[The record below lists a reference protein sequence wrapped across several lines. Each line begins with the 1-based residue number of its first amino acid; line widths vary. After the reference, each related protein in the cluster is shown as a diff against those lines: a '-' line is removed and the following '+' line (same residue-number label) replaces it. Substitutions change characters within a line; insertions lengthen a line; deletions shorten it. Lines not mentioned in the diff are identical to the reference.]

1 MSNLY
6 LLLVRFKT
14 NYDLL
19 KNELIDYE
27 ERKEQLQNQLI
38 DLEIQHDCLLN
49 LEECINDLESRLK

>member
-27 ERKEQLQNQLI
+27 ERKEQLQNLLI
-38 DLEIQHDCLLN
+38 DLEIQHDILLN
-49 LEECINDLESRLK
+49 LEEHINDLEDRLK

>member
-6 LLLVRFKT
+6 QLLERFKK

-27 ERKEQLQNQLI
+27 ERKEHLQNLLI
-38 DLEIQHDCLLN
+38 DLEIQHDILLN
-49 LEECINDLESRLK
+49 LEEHINDLESRLK